1 MNPQT
6 PPKSNKGRPP
16 LEPRIAELERK
27 VEALL
32 RMIETLKAPTPSQ
45 TYEAKFERWGN

>member
-6 PPKSNKGRPP
+6 PQKSSKGRPP

-32 RMIETLKAPTPSQ
+32 RMIETLKAPMPSQ
-45 TYEAKFERWGN
+45 SYEPRFERWGN